1 MDNEHKN
8 NIERDLLKME
18 KTHPL
23 LGAHFSISGGLHE
36 ALLEAKKY
44 GCNALQMFTKNSRS
58 WKERTVSDEEIE
70 LFKKTRQIT
79 GIKCIAS
86 HTSYLIN
93 LAAPDSE
100 NHLLS
105 CRALEQELI
114 RSSALDIDFV
124 VLHPGSLMGD
134 DEKKGIERI
143 SKSINGIFK
152 RVPEIRTRLLLETTA
167 GQGTGTGHTFKQLHE
182 MIEKINLK
190 NNVGVC
196 LDTSHIFAA
205 GYDIRDKLSY
215 YKTIDEFDKITG
227 LNRLF
232 LIHLN
237 DSKKSL
243 GSHVDRH
250 EHIGKGEIG
259 INAFRLIMNDRRLTA
274 IPKIIETPKTG
285 GGRDWDRINL
295 NKLRRL

>member
-1 MDNEHKN
+1 MK
-8 NIERDLLKME
+8 K
-18 KTHPL
+18 KTCL

-70 LFKKTRQIT
+70 LFKKTRQKT
-79 GIKCIAS
+79 GIKYIAS

-100 NHLLS
+100 KHLLS

-114 RSSALDIDFV
+114 RSSALSIDFV
-124 VLHPGSLMGD
+124 VLHPGSLIGD
-134 DEKKGIERI
+134 GEKKGIDRI
-143 SKSINGIFK
+143 SKSINGLFK
-152 RVPEIRTRLLLETTA
+152 RIPKISTRLLLETTA
-167 GQGTGTGHTFKQLHE
+167 GQGTGTGHTFEQLHE
-182 MIEKINLK
+182 MIEKINRK
-190 NNVGVC
+190 DKTGVC

-205 GYDIRDKLSY
+205 GYDIRNRVSY
-215 YKTIDEFDKITG
+215 HKTIDEFNKIIG
-227 LNRLF
+227 LERLF

-237 DSKKSL
+237 DSKKCL

-259 INAFRLIMNDRRLTA
+259 IDAFRLIMNDRRLTA

-285 GGRDWDRINL
+285 GGKDCDRINL
-295 NKLRRL
+295 RKLKTMAEPK

>member
-1 MDNEHKN
+1 MKKST
-8 NIERDLLKME
+8 L
-18 KTHPL
+18 L

-44 GCNALQMFTKNSRS
+44 GCNALQMFTKNSRT
-58 WKERTVSDEEIE
+58 WKERAVSEEEIE
-70 LFKKTRQIT
+70 LFKKTRQKT

-100 NHLLS
+100 KHLLS

-114 RSSALDIDFV
+114 RSSALNIDFV

-134 DEKKGIERI
+134 GEKKGIDRI
-143 SKSINGIFK
+143 SKSINDIFK
-152 RVPEIRTRLLLETTA
+152 RIPEISTRLLLETTA
-167 GQGTGTGHTFKQLHE
+167 GQGTGTGHTFEQLHK
-182 MIEKINLK
+182 MIEKINRK
-190 NNVGVC
+190 ENIGVC

-205 GYDIRDKLSY
+205 GYDIRDKFSY
-215 YKTIDEFDKITG
+215 HRAIEEFDKITG
-227 LNRLF
+227 LDRLF

-237 DSKKSL
+237 DSKKCL
-243 GSHVDRH
+243 GSRVDRH

-259 INAFRLIMNDRRLTA
+259 IDAFRLIMNDRRLAA
-274 IPKIIETPKTG
+274 IPKIIETPKAEG
-285 GGRDWDRINL
+285 GKDWDRINL
-295 NKLRRL
+295 RKLKLMI